1 MTERPILPGVGGK
14 LPGDLAERAADGL
27 SRLGGVGIQV
37 DIRIPL
43 SASAID
49 GLYRT
54 LPGGRDSLTAGP
66 QHGRGGGAHAGRKRS
81 LHLGGGRQAESA
93 EFCAGANAI
102 PHARP
107 PMHAMVSS
115 G

>member
-66 QHGRGGGAHAGRKRS
+66 QHGRGGGAHAGRPCTPWFRAYEG
-81 LHLGGGRQAESA
+81 LAALVLVPWRA
-93 EFCAGANAI
+93 AGTQ
-102 PHARP
+102 
-107 PMHAMVSS
+107 
-115 G
+115 